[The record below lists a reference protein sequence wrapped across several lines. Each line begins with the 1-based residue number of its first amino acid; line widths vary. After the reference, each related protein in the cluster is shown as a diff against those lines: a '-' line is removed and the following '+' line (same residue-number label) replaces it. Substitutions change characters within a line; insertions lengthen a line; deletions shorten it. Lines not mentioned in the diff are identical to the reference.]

1 MRKLY
6 RIVNWII
13 LIALLTLLV
22 GPAIVSAQDDP
33 DKFIAALIEQM
44 SPQAK
49 VGQLFIV
56 AFAGADASANSDI
69 ARLIRE
75 YYVGGVALSPEAGN
89 ILNSG
94 NTPWQV
100 ATLTAALQNQ
110 ARAAAQTVNPATG
123 KTTPFIPLLVAL
135 PFETGAATFHQ
146 GIHGMTPM
154 PSPLML
160 GATWSSQDAQA
171 AGKLFGQELAAL
183 GVNVILGPSFD
194 IASTTWDNQMFGG
207 DPYWVNVIGQAFVQ
221 GVREGSA
228 NRIVTAL
235 SHFPGQGEAPGSDGA
250 IGKSLDELKQLDLL
264 PFLQAIELPG
274 GEGRPLT
281 DALLVTQMRYRGFTG
296 NYLERTRPLSVDAQA
311 MQSLLTLPQVKAWR
325 DSGQGVLFSGS
336 LGSPALRQYYASLA
350 APPQRIAQDA
360 FQAGNDILIL
370 TDFGGD
376 SWPEQLNAITTTL
389 TFFQNKYS
397 TDLAFQTR
405 VNDALPR
412 ILRLKYR
419 LYPRFDPA
427 TVIVNPTA
435 VTTLVG
441 LGQEIATQVAQDAAT
456 RLWPPA
462 AQPLPLDPQSALVII
477 TDNRQV
483 RDCPTCAPRPV
494 IGADALANVI
504 VQRYGASGRIDPTR
518 VSSLRFSDVQ
528 DYLAGIQREGAPDV
542 GATLGGADV
551 VILALLDRQLA
562 SAAQLV
568 RRLLVTSPE
577 ILGDKQVVAFSFGDP
592 QALERDEINRVAAY
606 YCLYSSSASSI
617 QVAAQILF
625 GDLPAPGALPVSLPA
640 IGYDLT
646 RQIEPDPNQMIQILV
661 GETSAGNQTTP
672 RPVEVKVGDKLA
684 VRAGPILDRNGHP
697 VPDGTQV
704 TFTRLFSDN
713 IELPPITISTVNGI
727 AKAEIVLDKV
737 GLLRIRAFSEPALTS
752 YELQVTSLENQ
763 QVTITAIAPPTRT
776 PLPVL
781 PTSTPTPRPTATP
794 TPTPTP
800 VPPWWA
806 PLTHPAA
813 PRRVGW
819 SDLFL
824 ALGGIAA
831 VGLFVYRLTLVVE
844 RANHQP
850 NGQIVAARWA
860 LWCVMAG
867 LTGYAL
873 YGLGLPGVNQLD
885 SIGSAWAALI
895 ASVVSALMPLVVA
908 WGWREATRRVV

>member
-13 LIALLTLLV
+13 LIALLTVLV
-22 GPAIVSAQDDP
+22 GPTVVCAQDDP

-49 VGQLFIV
+49 VGQLFVV

-75 YYVGGVALSPEAGN
+75 YYVGGVVLSPEAGN
-89 ILNSG
+89 IINSG
-94 NTPWQV
+94 NTPVQV

-110 ARAAAQTVNPATG
+110 ARAAAQTVNPVTG
-123 KTTPFIPLLVAL
+123 KTTPFIPLFIAL
-135 PFETGAATFHQ
+135 PYETDAATRVN
-146 GIHGMTPM
+146 GMTPL

-160 GATWSSQDAQA
+160 GATWSRQDAQA
-171 AGKLFGQELAAL
+171 AGALLGQELAAM

-194 IASTTWDNQMFGG
+194 IASSAWNNQMFGG
-207 DPYWVNVIGQAFVQ
+207 DPYWVSVIGQAFVQ

-228 NRIVTAL
+228 NRMVTAL
-235 SHFPGQGEAPGSDGA
+235 AHFPGQGEAPGSDGA
-250 IGKSLDELKQLDLL
+250 IDKSLEELEKLDLL
-264 PFLQAIELPG
+264 PFLEAIALPG
-274 GEGRPLT
+274 GEGRPLA
-281 DALLVTQMRYRGFTG
+281 DALLVTQMRYRGFSG
-296 NYLERTRPLSVDAQA
+296 NYRERTRPLAVDAQA
-311 MQSLLTLPQVKAWR
+311 MQLLLAIPQVKAWR

-350 APPQRIAQDA
+350 VPPQRIAQDA

-370 TDFGGD
+370 SNFGGD
-376 SWPEQLNAITTTL
+376 SWQEQLNAITTTI

-427 TVIVNPTA
+427 TVMVNPAA

-441 LGQEIATQVAQDAAT
+441 LGQEVATQVAQNAAT
-456 RLWPPA
+456 RLWPPT
-462 AQPLPLDPQSALVII
+462 AQPLPPDPQSALVII
-477 TDNRQV
+477 TDDRQV
-483 RDCPTCAPRPV
+483 RDCPTCRPRQL
-494 IGADALANVI
+494 IDTDALANAI
-504 VQRYGASGRIDPTR
+504 VQGYGASGRIDPTR
-518 VSSLRFSDVQ
+518 VSSLRFGDVQ
-528 DYLAGIQREGAPDV
+528 DYLDGIQREGAPDV
-542 GATLGGADV
+542 GAILGNAN
-551 VILALLDRQLA
+551 VIVLALVDGQLE
-562 SAAQLV
+562 SAAQLM

-577 ILGDKQVVAFSFGDP
+577 ALGDKQVIAFSFGDP

-606 YCLYSSSASSI
+606 YCLYTSSTPSI

-646 RQIEPDPNQMIQILV
+646 RQLEADPNQMIQILV
-661 GETSAGNQTTP
+661 GEASAGDQATP
-672 RPVEVKVGDKLA
+672 QPVEVKVGDKLT
-684 VRAGPILDRNGHP
+684 VRAGPILDRNGHT

-713 IELPPITISTVNGI
+713 IELPPITASTVNGI
-727 AKAEIVLDKV
+727 ARTEIVLDKV

-763 QVTITAIAPPTRT
+763 QVTITAVAPPTRT
-776 PLPVL
+776 PVPVI

-806 PLTHPAA
+806 PLTQPAA
-813 PRRVGW
+813 PRRVYWG
-819 SDLFL
+819 DLFL
-824 ALGGIAA
+824 ALGGIAV
-831 VGLFVYRLTLVVE
+831 VGLFVYRLTLMVE

-867 LTGYAL
+867 LTGYVL

-895 ASVVSALMPLVVA
+895 VSVVSALMPLVVA
-908 WGWREATRRVV
+908 WGWREATRRASWPL